1 MVWGFWAI
9 LVIAPLLQQTVEPAL
24 ARLTNGTGPFSRP
37 PTGFDVFSASVV
49 LAIMILPTIAVSRS
63 AIEAV
68 SRGQREAALALGA
81 TRSETARLAVLRPAR
96 SGIVAAILLGFGRA
110 AGEAIIVVSLIGNVY
125 TAPMSL
131 FAQGRTIAGEVLNDL
146 NSGSGAERGALVELT
161 LVLLVLTLV
170 VNVAARLL
178 LHSIRARSA
187 GSPSGRSNRAKRL
200 ARWGVASGPGYAR
213 AALLPAVAAATRPNL
228 RPPPRRRAL
237 RRIGTVSALV
247 LTAAATAIALL
258 PIASVAWTAGSEGG
272 SAVVRPSLLHE
283 RAPRSCPVVERI
295 DLSDRRDWPGH
306 PGHDPPA
313 WSCLLGGG
321 APRAARGDL
330 PL

>member
-1 MVWGFWAI
+1 MSMGRSRAILGTLETSALALLIAVPVALGVALFLTEFSPGWLRKPIAAVVDLSAAVPSVVWGFWAI

-49 LAIMILPTIAVSRS
+49 LAIMILPTISAVSRS

-131 FAQGRTIAGEVLNDL
+131 FAQGQTIAGEVLNDL
-146 NSGSGAERGALVELT
+146 NSGSGAERGALVD
-161 LVLLVLTLV
+161 
-170 VNVAARLL
+170 
-178 LHSIRARSA
+178 
-187 GSPSGRSNRAKRL
+187 SPSSSSCSRS
-200 ARWGVASGPGYAR
+200 S
-213 AALLPAVAAATRPNL
+213 
-228 RPPPRRRAL
+228 
-237 RRIGTVSALV
+237 
-247 LTAAATAIALL
+247 
-258 PIASVAWTAGSEGG
+258 
-272 SAVVRPSLLHE
+272 
-283 RAPRSCPVVERI
+283 
-295 DLSDRRDWPGH
+295 
-306 PGHDPPA
+306 
-313 WSCLLGGG
+313 
-321 APRAARGDL
+321 
-330 PL
+330 